1 MSRRLAFSAE
11 LILVCNSLDAGGIE
25 RVVSTLANEWSRRG
39 RKVAVVTLYDRRQ
52 FYKLD
57 AAVHHVTVDT
67 LGLSRI
73 SDFLRWLA
81 TRLQGETPRR
91 LWLLNILFGGFAK
104 LSYQYL
110 NSTYFRF
117 VYSCE
122 AVMLRRTLARV
133 QSPLIVSLGTP
144 INIITLKA
152 CKKLKRR
159 VIISERNDPKRLRRS
174 RRNWEELARKFYNS
188 ADLVTANTHG
198 ALLDMRDFVENEK
211 LAFVPNPLVFKNG
224 NGHAPDAKLSPQPL
238 ILNVGRLVR
247 DKAQDVL
254 LDAFALLGDEFNEWR
269 LGIIGDGRYEG
280 ALRKQAARLR
290 VEDRVDWHGV
300 VNDPHAFYHI
310 ARIFALPSRVEGMSN
325 ALLEAMSCGLPVIVS
340 DGAPGP
346 LELVEDGVTGLVVPV
361 NDAPALAAALRRL
374 AADESLR
381 KRLGQAARER
391 VSEYDLPHALA
402 AWEAVVGLARLE
414 QETRP
419 SV

>member
-1 MSRRLAFSAE
+1 MSRRLDFSAE

-39 RKVAVVTLYDRRQ
+39 RKVAIITLYDRRQ

-57 AAVHHVTVDT
+57 PTVHHVIVDT
-67 LGLSRI
+67 YGLSRI
-73 SDFLRWLA
+73 SDLLRWLA
-81 TRLQGETPRR
+81 TRLRVEKPSR
-91 LWLLNILFGGFAK
+91 LWLLNILFGGLCK

-110 NSTYFRF
+110 NSTYFKF
-117 VYSCE
+117 VYGCE
-122 AVMLRRTLARV
+122 AVMLRRALARV

-152 CKKLKRR
+152 CKGLKRR
-159 VIISERNDPKRLRRS
+159 VVISERNDPNRLRHS
-174 RRNWEELARKFYNS
+174 RRNWEALARKFYNS

-198 ALLDMRDFVENEK
+198 ALQDMRDFVEDGK

-224 NGHAPDAKLSPQPL
+224 NGHAHSTKQSSQPF

-254 LDAFALLGDEFNEWR
+254 LDAFALLGDEFNEWH
-269 LGIIGDGRYEG
+269 LGIIGDGRYAG
-280 ALRKQAARLR
+280 ALRRQAARLG

-300 VNDPHAFYHI
+300 VDDPYAFYHT

-325 ALLEAMSCGLPVIVS
+325 ALLEAMSCGLPVVVS

-361 NDAPALAAALRRL
+361 NDAAALAAALRRL
-374 AADESLR
+374 AADEPLR
-381 KRLGQAARER
+381 KRLGEAARER
-391 VSEYDLPHALA
+391 VSEYELTRALA
-402 AWEAVVGLARLE
+402 AWEAVVGLAQSE
-414 QETRP
+414 QAAHTFI
-419 SV
+419 